1 MIITL
6 LNLMAAA
13 LYLIAGG
20 LLIQRLFSGQIGT
33 VEKRGILIWS
43 ATAVTLHCIILYS
56 GLAQHSQWSLGITN
70 AFSIITCSVAL
81 VFTLIATR
89 QPIENLGVV
98 VLPAAAVAV
107 IAAWLWPSASEGLV
121 IPSIQ
126 LTVHLIVSILAY
138 AFLSLA
144 VVQALLLSAQEKRL
158 HQRDPSRLLNA
169 LPPIQTMEGLLFLLA
184 GIGFALL
191 TLTLISGVVY
201 TRSLF
206 GVTFAFNHHTVLA
219 IMAWVIFGVLL
230 AGHFWFG
237 WRGRRATHWTI
248 LGFIVLV
255 LGYFGT
261 KYVVEVVLA

>member
-1 MIITL
+1 MINAI
-6 LNLMAAA
+6 LNLTAAA

-20 LLIQRLFSGQIGT
+20 LLIHRLFSSEIGAT
-33 VEKRGILIWS
+33 GKRGILIW
-43 ATAVTLHCIILYS
+43 TTIAVALHCIILYS
-56 GLAQHSQWSLGITN
+56 GLAPHSQWILGITN
-70 AFSIITCSVAL
+70 AFSIITWSVAL
-81 VFTLIATR
+81 VFTIIALR

-98 VLPAAAVAV
+98 VLPAAAAAV
-107 IAAWLWPSASEGLV
+107 IAAWLWPADSEGLV
-121 IPSIQ
+121 TPSNQ

-144 VVQALLLSAQEKRL
+144 VVQALLLNAQEKRL
-158 HQRDPSRLLNA
+158 RQRDPGRILNA

-184 GIGFALL
+184 GIGFVLL
-191 TLTLISGVVY
+191 TLTLISGAVY

-219 IMAWVIFGVLL
+219 VMAWVIFGVLL

-248 LGFIVLV
+248 AGFIVLV

-261 KYVVEVVLA
+261 KYIVEVLLT